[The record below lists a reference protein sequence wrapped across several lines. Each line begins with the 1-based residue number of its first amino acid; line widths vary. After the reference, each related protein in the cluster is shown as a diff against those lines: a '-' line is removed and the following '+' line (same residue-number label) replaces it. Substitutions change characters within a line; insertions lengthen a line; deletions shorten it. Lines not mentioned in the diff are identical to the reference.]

1 LKSTQEKAVRET
13 PTASA
18 FHFKKLTYQKELRM
32 GRTRRESGKLLCID
46 IGNTNIVLGVAEGS
60 RILEHWRIRTD
71 RDITA
76 DEMGILIQNL
86 FGNSHLHM
94 KDIKH
99 MIVSCVVPPLLNTM
113 GVFSRRYFYI
123 EPMIVGPAT
132 KIGMP
137 ILYDNPKEV
146 GADRIVNAVAAY
158 EKYRTAM
165 IVVDFGTA
173 TTFDYVSEDGAY
185 QGGAIA
191 PGVVISSEALF
202 QKASKLP
209 RVEIFAKPKS
219 VLAKDT
225 ISSMNVGII
234 YGYAGLVDG
243 IVNRMKREVGR
254 NLKVIATGGLA
265 PLICEISETI
275 DHVEEF
281 LTLEGLMIIF
291 KRNQ

>member
-1 LKSTQEKAVRET
+1 MRSGGEKA
-13 PTASA
+13 
-18 FHFKKLTYQKELRM
+18 KELRM
-32 GRTRRESGKLLCID
+32 GRARRQSGKLLCID

-60 RILEHWRIRTD
+60 RILTHWRIRTE

-86 FGNSHLHM
+86 FGNAGLKM
-94 KDIKH
+94 KEIKH
-99 MIVSCVVPPLLNTM
+99 IIVSCVVPPLLNTM
-113 GVFSRRYFYI
+113 GVFGRRYFGV
-123 EPMIVGPAT
+123 EPMIVGPNT
-132 KIGMP
+132 KTGMP

-158 EKYRTAM
+158 EKYRKAM

-191 PGVVISSEALF
+191 PGVIISSEALF

-243 IVNRMKREVGR
+243 VVNRMKKEVGR
-254 NLKVIATGGLA
+254 DLEVIATGGLA

-291 KRNQ
+291 ERNR

>member
-1 LKSTQEKAVRET
+1 MRSGGEKA
-13 PTASA
+13 
-18 FHFKKLTYQKELRM
+18 KELRM
-32 GRTRRESGKLLCID
+32 GRARRQSGKLLCID

-60 RILEHWRIRTD
+60 RILTHWRIRTE

-86 FGNSHLHM
+86 FGNAGLKM

-113 GVFSRRYFYI
+113 GVFGRRYFGV
-123 EPMIVGPAT
+123 EPMIVGPNT
-132 KIGMP
+132 KTGMP

-158 EKYRTAM
+158 EKYRKAM

-243 IVNRMKREVGR
+243 IVNRMKKEVGR
-254 NLKVIATGGLA
+254 NLEVIATGGLA

-291 KRNQ
+291 ERNR